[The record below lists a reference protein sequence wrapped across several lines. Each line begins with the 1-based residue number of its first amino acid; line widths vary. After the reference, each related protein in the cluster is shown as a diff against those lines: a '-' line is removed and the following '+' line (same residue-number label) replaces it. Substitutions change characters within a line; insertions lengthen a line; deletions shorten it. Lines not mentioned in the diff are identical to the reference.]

1 MKIGLRREDKTKWE
15 ARIPLVPDHI
25 KDLVAHHGLKFTVQ
39 PSDQRAFSEEEFK
52 AVGAEVSEDLG
63 DCPIIMGVKE
73 IPAAAFERGKTYVF
87 FSHTIKG
94 QSYNMPMLRRM
105 MELEC
110 NLIDYERIADER
122 GMRLVAFG
130 VYAGL
135 AGMIDTM
142 WSLGQRLKVEG
153 RETPLGELKPAHQY
167 SSLQAAK
174 EHLESVAGQCRARGA
189 LKGLGPI
196 VCGVTG
202 YGRVGQGAQEV
213 YRVTDPIEL
222 SPDEVL
228 RLDADKGDGQFHLV
242 VFKEEHMV
250 KPVDASQSFELQDY
264 FANPSKYEGCFEQY
278 LPHLTVL
285 ANCIYWENK
294 YPRLVSNA
302 AIKSLYGGG
311 QQPRLRVIGDIS
323 CDVEGSVE
331 CTVKPTDPGN
341 PVYVYEADSG
351 RAVDGFEG
359 TGPVIMA
366 VEILPTELPRESSA
380 AFSSALL
387 RLMPG
392 LANSNPG
399 GSLEEWGL
407 PDPLKRAVIL
417 HKGKLTSE
425 YEYIA
430 RHL

>member
-1 MKIGLRREDKTKWE
+1 M
-15 ARIPLVPDHI
+15 
-25 KDLVAHHGLKFTVQ
+25 
-39 PSDQRAFSEEEFK
+39 
-52 AVGAEVSEDLG
+52 
-63 DCPIIMGVKE
+63 
-73 IPAAAFERGKTYVF
+73 
-87 FSHTIKG
+87 
-94 QSYNMPMLRRM
+94 
-105 MELEC
+105 
-110 NLIDYERIADER
+110 
-122 GMRLVAFG
+122 
-130 VYAGL
+130 
-135 AGMIDTM
+135 
-142 WSLGQRLKVEG
+142 
-153 RETPLGELKPAHQY
+153 
-167 SSLQAAK
+167 
-174 EHLESVAGQCRARGA
+174 
-189 LKGLGPI
+189 
-196 VCGVTG
+196 
-202 YGRVGQGAQEV
+202 GQGAQEV